1 MTRRGIGG
9 VVRAE
14 WIKLVTVRS
23 TLVAYAATL
32 AASALAAAMI
42 FTLPGADSDGDAGDA
57 LLVLVVLVELLAGT
71 IGVLAA
77 TSEYSGGTIRATLAA
92 VPSRTP
98 VLVAKAI
105 VHGGTVLVACGLAT
119 VMGFAAASILAPDD
133 LAPVSDGEVARGLAG
148 SAFAFSFAAVLGV
161 ALGLLTRSTAT
172 SLGIL
177 FALMFALHRDVA
189 RHPVRPD
196 VRPRAHHLP
205 AGSHRLRAGAC
216 RSGGRARRQSGGGQ
230 AARHRPGD
238 RRGAGMGRRRARGG
252 RRGVET
258 T

>member
-177 FALMFALHRDVA
+177 FALMFA
-189 RHPVRPD
+189 PVLITFQPE
-196 VRPRAHHLP
+196 VTAYVP
-205 AGSHRLRAGAC
+205 
-216 RSGGRARRQSGGGQ
+216 GRAAQ
-230 AARHRPGD
+230 AVVLADNPAEARLLDTGPAIAAVLAWAAAAL
-238 RRGAGMGRRRARGG
+238 GAAAVALRRRDA
-252 RRGVET
+252 
-258 T
+258 